1 MGSAI
6 GVPGPPTTLTRCE
19 RTAFGPNATDRT
31 ETSTAVSPDSRLPS
45 ESRTRSVGM
54 AAAAS
59 MDGSDLRSTDGT
71 MSVTLQYVVLTVPR
85 CSSHV
90 VATDVPHCSALGWH
104 VRMAPPAIESWQ
116 GPLGLARSSCIEMR
130 CPAAFT
136 CRNNS
141 VGNRSGSSAICPG
154 CPGFA
159 PPYRPTHT
167 HRDLGKFRMDQVEG
181 TESLF
186 GLSAAIH
193 MLGKEAPD
201 GFLEVHRDVADRS
214 HSIVT
219 VISDEAVLPRD
230 GARDRG

>member
-1 MGSAI
+1 MW
-6 GVPGPPTTLTRCE
+6 C
-19 RTAFGPNATDRT
+19 
-31 ETSTAVSPDSRLPS
+31 SPSH
-45 ESRTRSVGM
+45 G
-54 AAAAS
+54 
-59 MDGSDLRSTDGT
+59 
-71 MSVTLQYVVLTVPR
+71 
-85 CSSHV
+85 CSSHAA
-90 VATDVPHCSALGWH
+90 ATDVHHCSALGWH

-219 VISDEAVLPRD
+219 VISDEAVLPRRTS
-230 GARDRG
+230 ARPWMNRSGGSDLRAKRCAKTFSASRPTPVVAAVRMLQKETR